1 MRFLPFFFFDI
12 NSQLLLKNVHQKR
25 TIVSNRYK
33 GFLKKKPAA
42 VCAGEKD
49 SVETWHVFAHF
60 FKEPEAM
67 TCPLSKGG

>member
-1 MRFLPFFFFDI
+1 MCTKSALLYPTDI
-12 NSQLLLKNVHQKR
+12 KD
-25 TIVSNRYK
+25 
-33 GFLKKKPAA
+33 FLKKKPAA